1 MAREA
6 IDRVTGNIGS
16 FEPSFEQRRRLLSDQ
31 FVIERP
37 RIEDD
42 TRLAI
47 IRIEYDTR
55 FAVTLDFVFRRS
67 NDSFFII
74 TDPRRELQDTRN
86 QSVYRNPFFSKADR
100 IRLTTSIAV

>member
-1 MAREA
+1 M
-6 IDRVTGNIGS
+6 IGS
-16 FEPSFEQRRRLLSDQ
+16 LETSGRPSFEQRRRLLSDQ

-74 TDPRRELQDTRN
+74 TDPRRELQESIGIS
-86 QSVYRNPFFSKADR
+86 QSLFFKADR